1 MNVKKQAR
9 LRRARRTRAK
19 ISELRVSRLSVFR
32 TPRHI
37 YAQVIAASGS
47 EVVVSASTVQA
58 DMKGKVKNTGNIDA
72 ASAVGK
78 AIAEKA
84 IAAGVTAV
92 AFDRSGFKYHGRV
105 KALADAAREAG
116 LKI

>member
-1 MNVKKQAR
+1 MDKKSSR

-19 ISELRVSRLSVFR
+19 ISELAVPRLSIHR

-47 EVVVSASTVQA
+47 EVVASASTVQA
-58 DMKGKVKNTGNIDA
+58 DVKGNVKYTGNVEA
-72 ASAVGK
+72 AAAVGK

-84 IAAGVTAV
+84 IAAGVTTV

>member
-1 MNVKKQAR
+1 MDKKSSR
-9 LRRARRTRAK
+9 LRRARKTRAK
-19 ISELRVSRLSVFR
+19 ISELAVPRLSIHR

-47 EVVVSASTVQA
+47 EVIASVSTVQS
-58 DMKGKVKNTGNIDA
+58 DMKGQVKYTGNIDA
-72 ASAVGK
+72 ATAVGK

-84 IAAGVTAV
+84 IAAGVSSV

>member
-1 MNVKKQAR
+1 MDKKSSR
-9 LRRARRTRAK
+9 IRRARKTRAK
-19 ISELRVSRLSVFR
+19 ISELAVPRLSIHR

-47 EVVVSASTVQA
+47 EVIASVSTVQT
-58 DMKGKVKNTGNIDA
+58 DMKGQVKYTGNIEA
-72 ASAVGK
+72 ATAVGK

>member
-1 MNVKKQAR
+1 MDKKSSR
-9 LRRARRTRAK
+9 IRRARKTRAK
-19 ISELRVSRLSVFR
+19 ISELAVPRLSIHR

-72 ASAVGK
+72 ATAVGK

-84 IAAGVTAV
+84 LAAGVSSV

>member
-1 MNVKKQAR
+1 MDKKSSR
-9 LRRARRTRAK
+9 IRRARKTRAK
-19 ISELRVSRLSVFR
+19 ISELAVPRLSIHR

-37 YAQVIAASGS
+37 YAQVIDASGS
-47 EVVVSASTVQA
+47 EVIASVSTVQT
-58 DMKGKVKNTGNIDA
+58 DMKGQVKYTGNIDA

-84 IAAGVTAV
+84 LAAGVSSV

>member
-1 MNVKKQAR
+1 MDKKSTR
-9 LRRARRTRAK
+9 LRRARRARAK
-19 ISELRVSRLSVFR
+19 IRELAVPRLSVFR

-37 YAQVIAASGS
+37 YAQVIAANGS
-47 EVVVSASTVQA
+47 EVLASASTVQS
-58 DMKGKVKNTGNIDA
+58 DIKSGVKNTGNADA
-72 ASAVGK
+72 AAAVGK

-84 IAAGVTAV
+84 KAAGITSV

-116 LKI
+116 LQF

>member
-1 MNVKKQAR
+1 MDKKSSR
-9 LRRARRTRAK
+9 LRRARKTRAK
-19 ISELRVSRLSVFR
+19 ISELAVPRLSIHR

-47 EVVVSASTVQA
+47 EVVVSASTVQS
-58 DMKGKVKNTGNIDA
+58 DMKSQVKNTGNVEA
-72 ASAVGK
+72 ATAVGK